1 MRPHLLNIVFSS
13 AMGHC
18 EFITMKIKIC
28 ATNWM
33 KTQFCLSIVEICG
46 VEEGCG
52 AVLLI
57 TRRGRPRSQQSIA
70 GFHPNSIRIQKLEAS
85 SVQEWRRKNQDEAF
99 KCFRVRPSTRH
110 RHIASGAWGILTK
123 TIFSWSIDNITLSP
137 DVFIRINVKYFFFF
151 RRNRNRSD
159 LIAELWPGGQWE
171 WEAGVQWGLSL
182 FYHKNWFF

>member
-46 VEEGCG
+46 REEGCG

-70 GFHPNSIRIQKLEAS
+70 GFHPNSIRIQKLEVSLQFRSGGEKTKMKLS
-85 SVQEWRRKNQDEAF
+85 SALGFALLLAIV
-99 KCFRVRPSTRH
+99 
-110 RHIASGAWGILTK
+110 ILLVVPEV
-123 TIFSWSIDNITLSP
+123 S
-137 DVFIRINVKYFFFF
+137 
-151 RRNRNRSD
+151 
-159 LIAELWPGGQWE
+159 
-171 WEAGVQWGLSL
+171 
-182 FYHKNWFF
+182 